1 RPGAR
6 AARPARGRLRRRP
19 AGGRG
24 RSGAGRRRPGGRR
37 RGRRRRGARAGRR
50 GPRSPAP
57 GRRRHPRQGQ
67 PGGRSGAGGRH
78 SRRLGTGGGAGRVI
92 ALLLAAATALILSL
106 VGTPLLIRVLRAR
119 NIGQLIREDGPSG
132 HATKAGTPTMGGL
145 AIVGSAVAGYVVGD
159 LRPGSQG
166 FQRSGMCLML
176 LIVACALVGFVD
188 DYLGIRF
195 QRNLGLNKRAKSAGQ
210 LVVAMAFAVLCIR
223 WVGISTTKLSVARD
237 LSVDLGGWGWGV
249 WAVLIIIASANAV
262 NLTDGLDGLAS
273 GSAAFVAA
281 AFVIIAFWQ
290 GRHEAIYG
298 VSSEEAIDVAV
309 VAAAMLGACAGF
321 LWWNAAPARI
331 FMGDTGSLA
340 LGGGLAGLALLTRT
354 QLLLPIMG
362 GLFVLE
368 TVSVVIQV

>member
-1 RPGAR
+1 M
-6 AARPARGRLRRRP
+6 
-19 AGGRG
+19 
-24 RSGAGRRRPGGRR
+24 
-37 RGRRRRGARAGRR
+37 
-50 GPRSPAP
+50 
-57 GRRRHPRQGQ
+57 
-67 PGGRSGAGGRH
+67 
-78 SRRLGTGGGAGRVI
+78 I

-106 VGTPLLIRVLRAR
+106 VGTPLLIRILRAR
-119 NIGQLIREDGPSG
+119 NIGQLIREDGPEG
-132 HATKAGTPTMGGL
+132 HRTKAGTPTMGGV
-145 AIVGSAVAGYVVGD
+145 AIVFSAAAGYIVGD

-166 FQRSGMCLML
+166 FQRSGLTLMG
-176 LIVACALVGFVD
+176 LIVGCALVGFID

-210 LVVAMAFAVLCIR
+210 LFVAIAFVLLCIH
-223 WVGISTTKLSVARD
+223 WVDGVSTNLSFARALD
-237 LSVDLGGWGWGV
+237 VELGAWGWGI
-249 WAVLIIIASANAV
+249 WAILIIIGSANAV

-273 GSAAFVAA
+273 GSSAFVAA

-290 GRHEAIYG
+290 GRHELIYG
-298 VSSEEAIDVAV
+298 ITADSAIDLAV

-340 LGGGLAGLALLTRT
+340 LGGGLAGLALLTNT

-368 TVSVVIQV
+368 TVSVVIQVISFRGFKRRVFRMAPIHHHFELAGWPEFTVIVRFWLIAGLFVAFGLGLFYADFIRIPGALD

>member
-1 RPGAR
+1 MIG
-6 AARPARGRLRRRP
+6 
-19 AGGRG
+19 
-24 RSGAGRRRPGGRR
+24 
-37 RGRRRRGARAGRR
+37 
-50 GPRSPAP
+50 
-57 GRRRHPRQGQ
+57 
-67 PGGRSGAGGRH
+67 
-78 SRRLGTGGGAGRVI
+78 
-92 ALLLAAATALILSL
+92 LLLAAATALILSL

-119 NIGQLIREDGPSG
+119 NIGQQIREDGPEG
-132 HATKAGTPTMGGL
+132 HQTKAGTPTMGGL
-145 AIVGSAVAGYVVGD
+145 AIVSSAVVGYIVGD

-166 FQRSGMCLML
+166 FQRSGVVLMA
-176 LIVACALVGFVD
+176 LIVACALVGFLD

-210 LVVAMAFAVLCIR
+210 LLVAVGFVLLCIH
-223 WVGISTTKLSVARD
+223 WVGVSTHLSFARV
-237 LSVDLGGWGWGV
+237 LKNVELGPWGWGV
-249 WAVLIIIASANAV
+249 WAVIIIIASANAV

-273 GSAAFVAA
+273 GSSAFVAA

-290 GRHEAIYG
+290 GRHGPFYG
-298 VSSEEAIDVAV
+298 VTPDHAIDLAV

-340 LGGGLAGLALLTRT
+340 LGGGLAGLALLTNT

-368 TVSVVIQV
+368 TVSVVVQVISFRGFQRRVFRMAPIHHHFELAGWPEFTVIVRFWLIAGLFVAFGLGLFYADFIRIPGALD

>member
-1 RPGAR
+1 M
-6 AARPARGRLRRRP
+6 
-19 AGGRG
+19 
-24 RSGAGRRRPGGRR
+24 
-37 RGRRRRGARAGRR
+37 
-50 GPRSPAP
+50 
-57 GRRRHPRQGQ
+57 
-67 PGGRSGAGGRH
+67 
-78 SRRLGTGGGAGRVI
+78 I

-145 AIVGSAVAGYVVGD
+145 AIVGAAVAGYIVGD

-166 FQRSGMCLML
+166 FQRSGVCLMA
-176 LIVACALVGFVD
+176 LIVGCALVGFVD

-210 LVVAMAFAVLCIR
+210 LVVAGAFAVLCIH
-223 WVGISTTKLSVARD
+223 WVGISTQLSFARD
-237 LSVDLGGWGWGV
+237 LGVDLGGWGWGV

-273 GSAAFVAA
+273 GSAAL
-281 AFVIIAFWQ
+281 
-290 GRHEAIYG
+290 AIYG
-298 VSSEEAIDVAV
+298 VDPGEAIDAAV
-309 VAAAMLGACAGF
+309 VAASVLGACAGF

-368 TVSVVIQV
+368 TLSVVIQVISFRGFNRRVFRMAPIHHHFELAGWPEFTVIVRFWLICGLFVAFGLGLFYADFIRIPGALD

>member
-1 RPGAR
+1 
-6 AARPARGRLRRRP
+6 
-19 AGGRG
+19 
-24 RSGAGRRRPGGRR
+24 
-37 RGRRRRGARAGRR
+37 
-50 GPRSPAP
+50 
-57 GRRRHPRQGQ
+57 
-67 PGGRSGAGGRH
+67 
-78 SRRLGTGGGAGRVI
+78 VI

-106 VGTPLLIRVLRAR
+106 VGTPLLIRVLWAR
-119 NIGQLIREDGPSG
+119 NIGQLIREDGPTG
-132 HATKAGTPTMGGL
+132 HQTKAGTPTMGGM
-145 AIVGSAVAGYVVGD
+145 AVVGSALAGYVVGD

-166 FQRSGMCLML
+166 FQRSGVCLML

-210 LVVAMAFAVLCIR
+210 LAVAITFAVLCIH
-223 WVGISTTKLSVARD
+223 WVGVSTKLSFARD
-237 LSVDLGGWGWGV
+237 LGIDLGAWGWGV

-290 GRHEAIYG
+290 GRHVAIYG
-298 VSSEEAIDVAV
+298 VDPDSAIDLAV
-309 VAAAMLGACAGF
+309 VAAAVLGACAGF

-368 TVSVVIQV
+368 TLSVVIQVISFRGFKRRVFRMAPIHHHFELAGWPEFTVIVRFWLIAGLFVAFGLGLFYADFIRIPGAID

>member
-1 RPGAR
+1 
-6 AARPARGRLRRRP
+6 
-19 AGGRG
+19 
-24 RSGAGRRRPGGRR
+24 
-37 RGRRRRGARAGRR
+37 
-50 GPRSPAP
+50 
-57 GRRRHPRQGQ
+57 
-67 PGGRSGAGGRH
+67 
-78 SRRLGTGGGAGRVI
+78 VI
-92 ALLLAAATALILSL
+92 ALLIAAATSLILAL
-106 VGTPLLIRVLRAR
+106 AGTPLLIRVLRAR
-119 NIGQLIREDGPSG
+119 GIGQLIREDGPQG
-132 HATKAGTPTMGGL
+132 HQTKAGTPTMGGL
-145 AIVGSAVAGYVVGD
+145 AIVGAALGGYIIGD
-159 LRPGSQG
+159 MRPGTGG
-166 FQRSGMCLML
+166 FQRSGLALMA
-176 LIVACALVGFVD
+176 LILGCAAVGFVD

-210 LVVAMAFAVLCIR
+210 LAVAIGFAVLCLH
-223 WVGISTTKLSVARD
+223 WVGISTKLSFARD
-237 LSVDLGGWGWGV
+237 LGLDLGGWGWGV

-309 VAAAMLGACAGF
+309 VAAAVLGACAGF

-368 TVSVVIQV
+368 TLSVVIQVISFRGFKRRVFRMAPIHHHFELAGWPEFTVIVRFWLIAGLFVAFGLGLFYADFIRIPGALD

>member
-1 RPGAR
+1 M
-6 AARPARGRLRRRP
+6 
-19 AGGRG
+19 
-24 RSGAGRRRPGGRR
+24 
-37 RGRRRRGARAGRR
+37 
-50 GPRSPAP
+50 
-57 GRRRHPRQGQ
+57 
-67 PGGRSGAGGRH
+67 
-78 SRRLGTGGGAGRVI
+78 I
-92 ALLLAAATALILSL
+92 ALLLAAATSLILSL

-119 NIGQLIREDGPSG
+119 NIGQLIREDGPEG
-132 HATKAGTPTMGGL
+132 HQTKAGTPTMGGV
-145 AIVGSAVAGYVVGD
+145 AIVVSAVAGYIVGD

-166 FQRSGMCLML
+166 FQRSGVALMA
-176 LIVACALVGFVD
+176 LIVGCALVGFID

-210 LVVAMAFAVLCIR
+210 LLVAVAFVLLCVH
-223 WVGISTTKLSVARD
+223 WVGGVSTNLSFARALD
-237 LSVDLGGWGWGV
+237 LDMGAWGWGI
-249 WAVLIIIASANAV
+249 WAVLIIIGSANAV

-273 GSAAFVAA
+273 GSSAFVAA

-290 GRHEAIYG
+290 GRHGLIYG
-298 VSSEEAIDVAV
+298 VSADHAIDLAV

-340 LGGGLAGLALLTRT
+340 LGGGLAGLALLTNT

-368 TVSVVIQV
+368 TVSVVIQVISFRGFKRRVFRMAPIHHHFELAGWPEFTVIVRFWLIAGLFVAFGLGLFYADFIRIPGALD